1 MKGTISAVAVLS
13 IALTLVGSASAADFH
28 VTATRTAV
36 MADPD
41 GLARV
46 LLAFP
51 GLSELREEWVSD
63 ATLTI
68 PLGVGTLA
76 SDVGITVDAL
86 TSNWSGSPEWSSPW
100 RTPGGDALGKM
111 PSDVVIR
118 AGGAERSLRVD
129 VTDLVR
135 AQADGTIQDYGFILL
150 PTDGAKV
157 GFSESEAAVL
167 GAALS
172 GATLD
177 LHYRKLT
184 GLGYRGG
191 AQAMAERKRT
201 ARAESSTR

>member
-1 MKGTISAVAVLS
+1 
-13 IALTLVGSASAADFH
+13 
-28 VTATRTAV
+28 
-36 MADPD
+36 MADAS
-41 GLARV
+41 GRTRALI
-46 LLAFP
+46 AFP

-86 TSNWSGSPEWSSPW
+86 TSNWSATPDWSSSW

-111 PSDVVIR
+111 PSDIVIR

-135 AQADGTIQDYGFILL
+135 AQADGTIQDYGFVLL
-150 PTDGAKV
+150 PTDGAKI
-157 GFSESEAAVL
+157 GFSESETAL
-167 GAALS
+167 LTAALS

-191 AQAMAERKRT
+191 VQALAERKRT
-201 ARAESSTR
+201 ARAESIAR